1 MDQAILR
8 RTQAIESKSPIA
20 GRLWLLLIALLLFR
34 LALAAVVQLVPDEAF
49 YWTWTRHLAGGFFD
63 HPPMIAYLMWLSTR
77 VLGDTELGVRFFAV
91 VLPFAGVALL
101 LLTAHRLIPDGRSV
115 KTTAAI
121 LLTSPLLAGLATIF
135 TPDTP
140 AVFFSICAMVCVL
153 VVVSDAWD
161 DGIGRHKIALW
172 MAFGVFC
179 GLALLSKY
187 TTILLPAAVFWA
199 MLTSREGRH
208 HLCRPWI
215 YLSGLVALAVFS
227 PVILWNYTHDWASFR
242 FQLRHGLESTPES
255 SWKTFGLFVGGQV
268 LLWTPVLFVL
278 GLVVLISYWRR
289 YNKIG
294 LPMKILLWS
303 SSLPLVF
310 FGYAATRAKGEINWP
325 DGAYFPLTLLTTAFV
340 CEIPDDLRMR
350 WATRGCIIAFA
361 GLTAIHVP
369 WLWARM
375 GVSKANEVFGW
386 RELGRQLDTLI
397 VDDTPLFCSRHQD
410 SGEAAF
416 YMSRQ
421 PEVGS
426 LPGGRPTS
434 FDYYPIRPDFASL
447 PKLWVMGMPK
457 GSVSNFCKQFGLEKK
472 REELVRIDVPVRIRE
487 RRLILLERPAPAI
500 TSRD

>member
-1 MDQAILR
+1 MDRAILR
-8 RTQAIESKSPIA
+8 RTEENKSRSAIA

-34 LALAAVVQLVPDEAF
+34 LAVAAAVQLVPDEAF

-91 VLPFAGVALL
+91 VLPFVGVALL

-153 VVVSDAWD
+153 VIVSDAWD
-161 DGIGRHKIALW
+161 DGIGRHKIAMW

-199 MLTSREGRH
+199 MLTTREGRH

-227 PVILWNYTHDWASFR
+227 PVIYWNYTHDWASFR
-242 FQLRHGLESTPES
+242 FQLNHGLELKPES
-255 SWKTFGLFVGGQV
+255 SWKTFGGFVGGQIF
-268 LLWTPVLFVL
+268 LWTPVLFVL

-289 YNKIG
+289 YNKIR

-303 SSLPLVF
+303 SSIPLVF
-310 FGYAATRAKGEINWP
+310 F
-325 DGAYFPLTLLTTAFV
+325 
-340 CEIPDDLRMR
+340 
-350 WATRGCIIAFA
+350 
-361 GLTAIHVP
+361 
-369 WLWARM
+369 
-375 GVSKANEVFGW
+375 
-386 RELGRQLDTLI
+386 
-397 VDDTPLFCSRHQD
+397 
-410 SGEAAF
+410 
-416 YMSRQ
+416 
-421 PEVGS
+421 
-426 LPGGRPTS
+426 
-434 FDYYPIRPDFASL
+434 
-447 PKLWVMGMPK
+447 
-457 GSVSNFCKQFGLEKK
+457 
-472 REELVRIDVPVRIRE
+472 
-487 RRLILLERPAPAI
+487 
-500 TSRD
+500 